1 MAEKTK
7 QTKKA
12 KETKTEEV
20 NCKDRLCPT
29 HGKNP
34 LKLRGK
40 IFTGTVVKKL
50 PGRATIEF
58 ERILKINKYERYE
71 KRKTK
76 LQARL
81 PDCMSESVNVGDLIE
96 IAETRPISKTIHT
109 VVTKVIKEKG
119 QWRQYHL
126 NLQEV

>member
-1 MAEKTK
+1 MVEKTK
-7 QTKKA
+7 QTKQA
-12 KETKTEEV
+12 KETITEKV

-58 ERILKINKYERYE
+58 ERVLKVQKYERYE

-81 PDCMSESVNVGDLIE
+81 PDCMNDAVNVGDLIE

-119 QWRQYHL
+119 Q
-126 NLQEV
+126 